1 MGGHT
6 VKKIFSYAIIIIG
19 IAIMLYPKVNEWY
32 LERQESKLLMAAEL
46 GYEQNNQNNEVKS
59 SDADD
64 EAISNQTKL
73 SYEKLSQI
81 LEQQSEV
88 EQTISDNTEIPAEVK
103 TEPSKPEVKPI
114 AIIKISKID
123 LKLPVLEGA
132 TKENMSH
139 AATHMSETTP
149 LGKVGNA
156 AISAHRAHKKGR
168 LFNRLNEVE
177 IGDEIVIE
185 MKNETFKYSVYKI
198 SRVKPTDVSVL
209 NRNKKDKIITLITC
223 DPLINPTMRLIV
235 QAKIIE

>member
-1 MGGHT
+1 M
-6 VKKIFSYAIIIIG
+6 KRLISYVIIIIG
-19 IAIMLYPKVNEWY
+19 IAIMLYPKANEWY
-32 LERQESKLLMAAEL
+32 LERQESKLLEAAEL
-46 GYEQNNQNNEVKS
+46 GYEQNDLNNEDKS
-59 SDADD
+59 KADND
-64 EAISNQTKL
+64 EIISNQTKL

-88 EQTISDNTEIPAEVK
+88 EQTISDNTESPIEVK
-103 TEPSKPEVKPI
+103 TEPAEPEVKPI
-114 AIIKISKID
+114 AIIKIAKID

-139 AATHMSETTP
+139 AATHMIETTP
-149 LGKVGNA
+149 LGKIGNA

-177 IGDEIVIE
+177 LGDEIIIE

-209 NRNKKDKIITLITC
+209 NRNKKDKILTLITC

-235 QAKIIE
+235 QAKIID